1 MARAKDDMSWAEV
14 GKLATTYLKIPFAL
28 LCVEAFYWFLTQPSN
43 TLAPIQVTEAW
54 TWHMLTEFIYGAG
67 SSTLSYEGGWLTK
80 VTLYHPDFYPYAGV
94 SAISL
99 YVSDE
104 CAGIH
109 EMIFISTLVMMT
121 DGVSQRMRIKT
132 CAVMCAIVYVL
143 NIMRLLAFYPIA
155 ISGCVENP
163 GLINCE
169 APMWQFHIMVY
180 KWAFLVVLLLMWLVW
195 FKWTG
200 ASKSMKAAS
209 ARERHQWTFTW
220 RSSWQKIH
228 LAVLVLGIGL
238 ILLAIVNITSSQEAM
253 DAKHMVDVCSFQDL
267 VTSQCNDAQNEWN
280 NQISSSWSLALVGM
294 ITLAGVGITIAKPS
308 ESRSKEEE

>member
-14 GKLATTYLKIPFAL
+14 GKLSTTYLKIPFAL

-54 TWHMLTEFIYGAG
+54 TWHMLTELIYGAG
-67 SSTLSYEGGWLTK
+67 SSSLGYEGGWLTK
-80 VTLYHPDFYPYAGV
+80 VTLYHPDFSPYAGV

-121 DGVSQRMRIKT
+121 DGVSQRMRLKT

-169 APMWQFHIMVY
+169 GPMWQFHIMVY
-180 KWAFLVVLLLMWLVW
+180 EWLFLVVLLAMWLIW
-195 FKWTG
+195 FKWIG
-200 ASKSMKAAS
+200 ASKSMKKAA
-209 ARERHQWTFTW
+209 ARERYQWKFAW

-228 LAVLVLGIGL
+228 ITVAVIGIGL
-238 ILLAIVNITSSQEAM
+238 IVLAILNITTSQDAM
-253 DAKHMVDVCSFQDL
+253 DAKRLVDICSFQDL
-267 VTSQCNDAQNEWN
+267 ITSQCNDAQNDWN
-280 NQISSSWSLALVGM
+280 NQISSSWSMASIGMLALAGM
-294 ITLAGVGITIAKPS
+294 GITISKPV
-308 ESRSKEEE
+308 EQKPKEEE

>member
-14 GKLATTYLKIPFAL
+14 GKLSTTYLKIPFAL

-54 TWHMLTEFIYGAG
+54 TWHMLTELIYGAG
-67 SSTLSYEGGWLTK
+67 SSSLGYEGGWLTK

-104 CAGIH
+104 CAGVH

-121 DGVSQRMRIKT
+121 DGVSQRMRLKT
-132 CAVMCAIVYVL
+132 CAVMCVIVYIL

-169 APMWQFHIMVY
+169 GPMWQFHIMVY
-180 KWAFLVVLLLMWLVW
+180 EWLFLVVLLSMWLVW
-195 FKWTG
+195 FKWIG
-200 ASKSMKAAS
+200 ASKSMKKAA
-209 ARERHQWTFTW
+209 ARERYQWKFAW

-228 LAVLVLGIGL
+228 IATAVIGIGL
-238 ILLAIVNITSSQEAM
+238 IVLAILNITTSQDAM
-253 DAKHMVDVCSFQDL
+253 DAKRLVDVCSFQDL
-267 VTSQCNDAQNEWN
+267 ITSQCNDAQNDWN
-280 NQISSSWSLALVGM
+280 NQISSSWSMASIGMLALAGM
-294 ITLAGVGITIAKPS
+294 GITISKPVEQQS
-308 ESRSKEEE
+308 EEEE